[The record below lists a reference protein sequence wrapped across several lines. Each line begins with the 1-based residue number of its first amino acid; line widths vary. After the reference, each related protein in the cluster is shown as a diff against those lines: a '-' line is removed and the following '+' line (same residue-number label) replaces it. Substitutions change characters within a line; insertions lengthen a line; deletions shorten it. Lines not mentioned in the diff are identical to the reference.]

1 MPLGERIKL
10 ARQAAGISQEEL
22 AEKIGTKQS
31 QVWRWESNRA
41 EPRISFLKKIAE
53 VTGVPLIDL
62 ITDEEETNK
71 KSPAEAGL

>member
-10 ARQAAGISQEEL
+10 ARQVAGISQEEL
-22 AEKIGTKQS
+22 AEKIGTKQT

-62 ITDEEETNK
+62 ITDDESGK
-71 KSPAEAGL
+71 

>member
-22 AEKIGTKQS
+22 AEKIGTKQT

-53 VTGVPLIDL
+53 VTGVPLLTIID
-62 ITDEEETNK
+62 DD
-71 KSPAEAGL
+71 

>member
-62 ITDEEETNK
+62 IADEETGK
-71 KSPAEAGL
+71 

>member
-22 AEKIGTKQS
+22 AEKIGTKQT

-53 VTGVPLIDL
+53 VTGVPLLTIIND
-62 ITDEEETNK
+62 D
-71 KSPAEAGL
+71 

>member
-10 ARQAAGISQEEL
+10 ARQVAGISQEEL
-22 AEKIGTKQS
+22 AEKIGTKQT

-53 VTGVPLIDL
+53 VTGVPLLTIID
-62 ITDEEETNK
+62 DD
-71 KSPAEAGL
+71 

>member
-10 ARQAAGISQEEL
+10 ARQVAGISQEEL
-22 AEKIGTKQS
+22 AEKIGTKQT

-53 VTGVPLIDL
+53 ITGTPLIDL
-62 ITDEEETNK
+62 ITDDETGK
-71 KSPAEAGL
+71 

>member
-10 ARQAAGISQEEL
+10 ARQVAGISQEEL

-62 ITDEEETNK
+62 IADEETGK
-71 KSPAEAGL
+71 